1 MTMLAHAVLDPYV
14 PRLVRAWSTAH
25 GDRTAVEVDGSLV
38 SVDLSG
44 FTALSERLGAKGRA
58 GAEELIL
65 LISGVYEGLIR
76 IAERRGG
83 DVLKFRGDAL
93 LIFFDGEEHGA
104 RACVAAAEMQWLIG
118 ETGRTTSSVG
128 PVELTMAAGV
138 YSGPCQFFLPGVSH
152 RELVVTGPAATA
164 TILLED
170 AAEAR
175 EILVSRETARS
186 TDGAWHSGARE
197 DGVLL
202 RPEVVAA
209 AAGEVAPPV
218 DPPPMT
224 GLVDFIADYIPVPLR
239 PVLATESAEAE
250 HRQATVAF
258 VKFTGVGDV
267 LEREGLAALG
277 DRIDRLGMVV
287 GNAVDALGVTWLE
300 SDIDVDGGKVYL
312 TAGAPATPG
321 DDEERMLRALRA
333 ILDDGCGLPL
343 RAGVNRGHVFAGE
356 IGAASRRTYAVMGDT
371 VNLAARLAGRA
382 EPGQVLATGEVL
394 ERSRSR
400 FESDS
405 QPFLMK
411 GKQRAVT
418 AYSVGALVGLREE
431 QPLDRLPLAGREA
444 EVGALQA
451 AVDSARMRRSSLVEL
466 VGEPGIGKSRLVEE
480 LLGLAAGFTH
490 LVGRSE
496 AYATAA
502 PYFVFRPILRQ
513 LAGILP
519 GADSAQAGE
528 QLTAWVQAVMPDQLA
543 SLGLLAVPFDATV
556 AVEPESGDAG
566 SQRRRLHEV
575 VEQFLTR
582 VLVMPTLLVFED
594 THWLDDASR
603 GLLNHLTAR
612 PADRPWVICV
622 TRRPGGDAFVVDEAA
637 NGVLLALEP
646 LEPELTA
653 ALARSA
659 DEELAL
665 SEDML
670 AVLVERAGG
679 NPLFVRELVVAVRR
693 GGAGEL
699 PETVERLMT
708 ERIDT
713 LDPDDRML
721 LRHAA
726 VVGARFDL
734 ELMREILA
742 GELEGVGDIERWQR
756 VGEFVEW
763 RGEDTLR
770 FRHDLFRSA
779 AYEGLS
785 FRRRREIHA
794 RVGEA
799 LERRAG
805 ERTDEAAG
813 LLSLHFLEG
822 GEPEQ
827 AWRYSVVAGRRAQ
840 RRWANVDAAEFYARA
855 LRAADEL
862 PELDPLEVAAVAESL
877 GDVSELAA
885 RYEEAR
891 VAYRHGR
898 SLVTGDVAAS
908 TRLLRKE
915 GVLYERLGQYDDAL
929 VWYRSALDLI
939 EESPEPGGADRAELE
954 IEYATVLFR
963 QGRFEE
969 CRRWAEAASEH
980 AEAAGARASL
990 AHAYRVLNTAHREL
1004 GGRETTWFELA
1015 LPIYEE
1021 LGDRVGTAIVLNNLG
1036 VSAYFA
1042 GRWDEAMAFYQQSVE
1057 AEQAAGDPVRAANSS
1072 NNVAEILLDQGHAQE
1087 AVELLHEALRVYN
1100 ASGYVLGA
1108 AVARKN
1114 LGRAAVA
1121 LGDFAGAHALF
1132 DEALAELEAIGAE
1145 TFVLETKARRAE
1157 CLVVEGRYQEAL
1169 PAAEEALAQAL
1180 AAGDGGAETPL
1191 LERLVGYALIQGRRP
1206 DEGRLHLEKSL
1217 RRARER
1223 GAEFE
1228 TALTLAALAETG
1240 APEHSV
1246 ESQAILE
1253 RLGVDSTL
1261 RIPLP

>member
-1 MTMLAHAVLDPYV
+1 MTTLAHTTLDPYV
-14 PRLVRAWSTAH
+14 PRLVRGWSAAY

-38 SVDLSG
+38 SVDMSG
-44 FTALSERLGAKGRA
+44 FTALSERLSAKGRA

-93 LIFFDGEEHGA
+93 LIFFDGDDHGA
-104 RACVAAAEMQWLIG
+104 RACVASAEMQWLIG

-170 AAEAR
+170 AAQSR
-175 EILVSRETARS
+175 EILVSAETARS
-186 TDGAWHSGARE
+186 IDGAWHAETRQ

-202 RPEVVAA
+202 RPDVVAA
-209 AAGEVAPPV
+209 AAGDVAPPL
-218 DPPPMT
+218 DPPPMPD
-224 GLVDFIADYIPVPLR
+224 LAEFIPVPLR

-258 VKFTGVGDV
+258 VKFTGVGAA
-267 LEREGLAALG
+267 LERDGLAALG
-277 DRIDRLGMVV
+277 DRIDQLGTVV

-321 DDEERMLRALRA
+321 DDEERMLRALRT
-333 ILDDGCGLPL
+333 ILDEGCGLPL

-382 EPGQVLATGEVL
+382 EPGQMLATGEVL

-431 QPLDRLPLAGREA
+431 QPLERLPLAGREA

-451 AVDSARMRRSSLVEL
+451 AVDAARMRRSSLVEL

-480 LLGLAAGFTH
+480 LLGLALGFTH
-490 LVGRSE
+490 LIGRSE

-528 QLTAWVQAVMPDQLA
+528 QLTAWVKAVMPDQLS
-543 SLGLLAVPFDATV
+543 SLGLLAVPFDAAV
-556 AVEPESGDAG
+556 AVEEPDSSDAG

-575 VEQFLTR
+575 VEQFLSR

-594 THWLDDASR
+594 THWMDDASR
-603 GLLNHLTAR
+603 GLLLHLTAQ

-622 TRRPGGDAFVVDEAA
+622 TRRPGGDSFVVDEAS
-637 NGVLLALEP
+637 NGVLLSLEP
-646 LEPELTA
+646 LRPELTA

-670 AVLVERAGG
+670 AALVERAGG

-693 GGAGEL
+693 GGSGEL

-770 FRHDLFRSA
+770 FRHDLFRAA

-805 ERTDEAAG
+805 DKTDEAAG

-822 GEPEQ
+822 GEPER
-827 AWRYSVVAGRRAQ
+827 AWRYSIVAGRRAQ

-862 PELDPLEVAAVAESL
+862 ADLDPQEVSAVAESL

-939 EESPEPGGADRAELE
+939 ETAPELGGADRAELE

-969 CRRWAEAASEH
+969 CRRWAERAAEH

-1021 LGDRVGTAIVLNNLG
+1021 IGDRVGTAIVLNNLG
-1036 VSAYFA
+1036 VGAYFA
-1042 GRWDEAMAFYQQSVE
+1042 GRWDEAMAYYQQSVE

-1072 NNVAEILLDQGHAQE
+1072 NNVAEILLDQGHAEQ

-1100 ASGYVLGA
+1100 ASGYALGA
-1108 AVARKN
+1108 SVARKN

-1121 LGDFAGAHALF
+1121 LGDFDGAHALF

-1169 PAAEEALAQAL
+1169 PAAEDALAQAL

-1206 DEGRLHLEKSL
+1206 DEGLRHLDESL

-1228 TALTLAALAETG
+1228 VALTLTAMAETG
-1240 APEHSV
+1240 KPEQAA

-1253 RLGVDSTL
+1253 RLGVVSTL